1 MKNLKNFRFNLAKV
15 KLNNIEFISLI
26 IILFL
31 IGFKPQVLVNLS
43 NTFIGKLILLIL
55 IILSAMYSK
64 FIGLLVTLLT
74 ISILES
80 KYNEGLENMD
90 TSDDTTDDTTHD
102 TTDDTVKEPSNDKS
116 KFEKEMFL
124 KKHCKNI
131 NGKKEL
137 VDLSGKRIELKN
149 INKIYKNIN
158 FKNELCNPCESTC
171 DFSLTYAN
179 EKLSIDEKLKS
190 KDSNK

>member
-1 MKNLKNFRFNLAKV
+1 
-15 KLNNIEFISLI
+15 
-26 IILFL
+26 
-31 IGFKPQVLVNLS
+31 
-43 NTFIGKLILLIL
+43 
-55 IILSAMYSK
+55 MYSK

-90 TSDDTTDDTTHD
+90 TSDDTTDDTT
-102 TTDDTVKEPSNDKS
+102 DDTVEEPSNDKS

-158 FKNELCNPCESTC
+158 FKNVLCNPCESKC
-171 DFSLTYAN
+171 DFELTHSS